1 MVIGKGMVS
10 GKGAGAA
17 VTATATLGL
26 GLWVAGDQRPGPFEG
41 GLQRWIIEE
50 FSRDGLLLRLF
61 LLPTEPY
68 VLIPLIAL
76 MTFVCAARRRWDA
89 VALCLAGTLLP
100 VALNTWVLK
109 PLFDRPLNG
118 YLAYPSGHTVSLVA
132 TLTVLTVLAR
142 AGTARAVTAAVAVV
156 VTVTA
161 GIGLV
166 GSGYHYPVD
175 VIGGACFAVAAV
187 LTVSILL
194 GRLRVDR

>member
-1 MVIGKGMVS
+1 MS

-17 VTATATLGL
+17 VTATVTLGL
-26 GLWVAGDQRPGPFEG
+26 GLWVAGDRPGPVEG
-41 GLQRWIIEE
+41 GLQRWIVEE
-50 FSRDGLLLRLF
+50 FSRDTLLLRLL

-76 MTFVCAARRRWDA
+76 TALACAVRRRWDA
-89 VALCLAGTLLP
+89 AAFCLAGTLLP

-132 TLTVLTVLAR
+132 ALTVLAVL
-142 AGTARAVTAAVAVV
+142 AAPGTARAVAAAVAAV
-156 VTVTA
+156 VTVMA

-175 VIGGACFAVAAV
+175 VIGGACFAIAAV
-187 LTVSILL
+187 LTTSIP
-194 GRLRVDR
+194 LRRRPGDH